1 MILSLLIHFSIQTAF
16 LFAGLWIMILF
27 QKLNYNFPGLLGSAA
42 LASALDLVL
51 DLTVGHFLGIELS
64 AYVTTPIVV
73 AVLFFCIT
81 KVTEAG
87 RTDVIFTIGVG
98 YALWFA
104 FNMFFLTALLGHG
117 RTHDRREKM
126 DMLPPALVATNA
138 APRRADPLPA
148 KVEIPVAA
156 TNEAIAPSNN
166 APTAPTKSADD
177 WLKDVTVK
185 GATQNGDKSML
196 IISANKKN
204 YTLAT
209 GELTLVQTTGG
220 PCHLRLMNVSETWA
234 TVEVEGE
241 AAYLRIH

>member
-1 MILSLLIHFSIQTAF
+1 
-16 LFAGLWIMILF
+16 
-27 QKLNYNFPGLLGSAA
+27 
-42 LASALDLVL
+42 
-51 DLTVGHFLGIELS
+51 LS

-117 RTHDRREKM
+117 RTHDRREKL
-126 DMLPPALVATNA
+126 DELPPVVAATNA
-138 APRRADPLPA
+138 APGRVDPLPA
-148 KVEIPVAA
+148 KVELPAAA
-156 TNEAIAPSNN
+156 TNQAVIPATN
-166 APTAPTKSADD
+166 APTAPAKSADD

-185 GATQNGDKSML
+185 GVTQNGDKSL
-196 IISANKKN
+196 LVISAGKKN

-209 GELTLVQTTGG
+209 GEMTLVQTTGG
-220 PCHLRLMNVSETWA
+220 PCHIRLINVGQTWA
-234 TVEVEGE
+234 MVEVEGE
-241 AAYLRIH
+241 AAYLRIP